1 MINNDF
7 RTYNFY
13 LYEDKDAYGQLRLNA
28 EPTGKVKMAI
38 YITNQ
43 AIQDNINYKSANYVG
58 FTHSLFIDESHVI
71 DYNGEKLKVLYVN
84 PQGRLKQVFLTKI

>member
-7 RTYNFY
+7 RTYNFF
-13 LYEDKDAYGQLRLNA
+13 LYQDADAYGQPQLSK
-28 EPTGKVKMAI
+28 EPQGQVKMAI

-58 FTHSLFIDESHVI
+58 FTHSLLDDAAVI
-71 DYNGEKLKVLYVN
+71 DYNGQKLKVLYVN

>member
-1 MINNDF
+1 
-7 RTYNFY
+7 
-13 LYEDKDAYGQLRLNA
+13 
-28 EPTGKVKMAI
+28 MAI
-38 YITNQ
+38 YITTQ

-58 FTHSLFIDESHVI
+58 FTYSLLDDSAVI